1 LRSLAE
7 LKTVELSKIKVPD
20 VRVSSVLTVEQ
31 RALISSTIK
40 EIGLVQDIVV
50 RDLGDGSFG
59 LVAGKSRLEELIKLG
74 ITEREVKVISAD
86 EKLAL
91 IMNITENVARGSYEY
106 LSVSRAIR
114 KLIKLGSS
122 WDDLEKIFPWRRRWI
137 EFIEGLQD
145 LPEDVQEGIR
155 TKRLTPTHVQ
165 IAINLPT
172 PVEVHDGLRTA
183 MTHGWDTGTFGIFVE
198 NRVAQIKAA
207 RTKAEQQGVA
217 VEIPI
222 ASPTELIKYKMCLL
236 CGYKT
241 EAEKITTQ
249 LVCDG
254 CVKLISYVCGQ
265 VGPPEKAIDVV
276 FSALKLYYGQRP
288 EPIMTDFKFKEESSQ
303 E

>member
-1 LRSLAE
+1 MAE
-7 LKTVELSKIKVPD
+7 LKTVELSKIQIPD
-20 VRVSSVLTVEQ
+20 VRVSSVLTDEQ

-74 ITEREVKVISAD
+74 VTEREVKVISAD

-106 LSVSRAIR
+106 VSVSRAIR
-114 KLIKLGSS
+114 KLLKLGSS
-122 WDDLEKIFPWRRRWI
+122 WEDLEKIFPWRRRWI

-145 LPEDVQEGIR
+145 LPEDVQEGLR

-165 IAINLPT
+165 IAVNLPT

-198 NRVAQIKAA
+198 NRVAQIKVA
-207 RTKAEQQGVA
+207 RAKAEQQGVA
-217 VEIPI
+217 VEIPV
-222 ASPTELIKYKMCLL
+222 ASPAELIKYKMCLT
-236 CGYKT
+236 CGYKV
-241 EAEKITTQ
+241 EASKITTQ
-249 LVCDG
+249 LVCEG

-265 VGPPEKAIDVV
+265 VGPPEKAIKTV
-276 FSALKLYYGQRP
+276 FSALKLYYGLRP
-288 EPIMTDFKFKEESSQ
+288 SVDVDPPETREASSPG
-303 E
+303 